1 MGSDALRDEGKT
13 LAGNESQH
21 EAERRRGEL
30 LGAQATNYEY
40 RDGLKGVLKDVGED
54 NCILGKK
61 VAEMMKVGSKHAPGI
76 ESRTSEKNNVTR
88 DGPSAIAESNSSPTS
103 TSSETVDAVSVA
115 PSLVVL
121 YALRR
126 AASARSGWRDSNIS
140 NAFFPFDLVRF
151 VASFHLLGE

>member
-21 EAERRRGEL
+21 ETERCRGEL
-30 LGAQATNYEY
+30 LGAQATDYEY
-40 RDGLKGVLKDVGED
+40 RDGLQGVLEDVGED
-54 NCILGKK
+54 DCVLCEK
-61 VAEMMKVGSKHAPGI
+61 VAETMKVGSKHAPGI

-103 TSSETVDAVSVA
+103 TSSEKVDAESIA
-115 PSLVVL
+115 PSLVVP

-126 AASARSGWRDSNIS
+126 AASASSGWRDSDIL
-140 NAFFPFDLVRF
+140 NAFF
-151 VASFHLLGE
+151 S

>member
-1 MGSDALRDEGKT
+1 MGSDAPRDEGKT

-30 LGAQATNYEY
+30 LGAQATDYKY

-54 NCILGKK
+54 NCMLCEKAIEK
-61 VAEMMKVGSKHAPGI
+61 VRVGSKRAPGI

-88 DGPSAIAESNSSPTS
+88 DGLSAIAESNSSPTS
-103 TSSETVDAVSVA
+103 ISSETVDAVSVT
-115 PSLVVL
+115 PSFVVP

-126 AASARSGWRDSNIS
+126 AASAKSGWRESDIL
-140 NAFFPFDLVRF
+140 NAFSLELRAICSELPLV
-151 VASFHLLGE
+151 G